1 MVVSQPEDVLA
12 PPVMRIGI
20 VPVSNKLTV
29 FKLREQCRLHG
40 IIISGCKDELLKR
53 IAVHDMP
60 DAGDIVLPLEDMG
73 SGNVVT
79 GGRSGSGV
87 IGGRD
92 GGRGHGGGRGRDSGH
107 GRGGGPVNVSYMSI
121 NSYFRYYFHNLIVL
135 FLYFLATK

>member
-1 MVVSQPEDVLA
+1 M
-12 PPVMRIGI
+12 
-20 VPVSNKLTV
+20 
-29 FKLREQCRLHG
+29 
-40 IIISGCKDELLKR
+40 KR
-53 IAVHDMP
+53 IAAHDML
-60 DAGDIVLPLEDMG
+60 DTGDNVLPLEDMG
-73 SGNVVT
+73 LGNVVT
-79 GGRSGSGV
+79 VGRSSV